1 MRIAAIA
8 VDTGGQ
14 HTSAV
19 YAQLRR
25 LHDRRIVPVK
35 GIGGWN
41 RTAPVA
47 GPTMVDVNFAG
58 KKITRGLRLWT
69 VSVDVFKAELYRRLW
84 LSRGED
90 GSFPP
95 GWVHLPD
102 GMDAEQVKQLV
113 AEELITIKDRRGFAR
128 IEWRRLRANEMLDLA
143 VYSRAALSV
152 LGSDRYGERFWALLK
167 DRADSDNALPRAV
180 GPAPAPAPSPPVPGG
195 PVYAPPPA
203 PAGFTITIDRPARRG
218 RTGRLAGA

>member
-41 RTAPVA
+41 RSAPVS
-47 GPTMVDVNFAG
+47 GPVMVDVNFQG
-58 KKITRGLRLWT
+58 RKITRGLRLWT

-84 LSRGED
+84 LTRGED
-90 GSFPP
+90 GSYPA
-95 GWVHLPD
+95 GWVHLSD
-102 GMDAEQVKQLV
+102 GMGAEQVKQLV
-113 AEELITIKDRRGFAR
+113 AEELITIKDRRGFSR
-128 IEWRRLRANEMLDLA
+128 MEWRRLRANEQLDLA
-143 VYSRAALSV
+143 VYARAALSV
-152 LGSDRYGERFWALLK
+152 LGSDRYGERFWTRLK
-167 DRADSDNALPRAV
+167 GREEAEATPRRPPQV
-180 GPAPAPAPSPPVPGG
+180 SPPPPSAPVPQG
-195 PVYAPPPA
+195 PVYAPPP
-203 PAGFTITIDRPARRG
+203 PPTGVTITVEQTARRG
-218 RTGRLAGA
+218 LVGRLAGA